1 MTDQTKDRISPE
13 AGKDRVMI
21 FDTTLRDGEQ
31 SPGATMSHEEK
42 LEIAALL
49 DEMGVD
55 IIEAGFPVASEGDFR
70 AVSEIAK
77 QTQNATICGLARAN
91 LKDIDRCWDA
101 VKHANSPR
109 IHTFI
114 GTSPLHRA
122 IPNLTQ
128 DEMADRIH
136 ETVSHAR
143 NLCDNVQWSPMDATR
158 TEWDYLKR
166 TVEIAIKAG
175 ATTINIP
182 DTVGYT
188 APVESAD
195 LIRRLIRE
203 VPGADEIVFATH
215 CHNDLG
221 MATAN
226 ALAAVE
232 GGARQIECT
241 INGLG
246 ERAGNTALEEVVM
259 ALRVR
264 GDIMPFATRIDT
276 RKIMNISRKVAAISG
291 FSVQPNKAIVGKNAF
306 AHESGIHQDG
316 MLKNAETF
324 EIMRPEDVGLAA
336 TNIVMGKHSGRA
348 ALRSKLHDLGFDLA
362 ENQLGDVFVRFKEL
376 ADRKKEVYDEDL
388 IALVHAGLDDESDRL
403 QVKDLSVICG
413 TKGPQKASLTMVI
426 DGKEVS
432 TEATGDG
439 PVDATFN
446 AVKALFPHEA
456 TLQLYQV
463 AAVTEGTD
471 AQATVSVRM
480 EEEGRIVTGQS
491 ADTDTVVAS
500 AKAYVHALNR
510 LLVRREKA
518 GADGREVSYKGTGDL
533 SKEARR
539 FGLLRDGGNKVSRMS
554 VGSPARG
561 HATAPLAGRRR
572 IRQYRSS
579 IPPSPRGG

>member
-1 MTDQTKDRISPE
+1 MTQNPKQDH
-13 AGKDRVMI
+13 VLI

-31 SPGATMSHEEK
+31 SPGATMNHDEK
-42 LEIAALL
+42 LEIAELL

-55 IIEAGFPVASEGDFR
+55 IIEAGFPIASEGDFK
-70 AVSEIAK
+70 AVSEIAERSK
-77 QTQNATICGLARAN
+77 NAVICGLARAN
-91 LKDIDRCWDA
+91 YKDIDRCWEA
-101 VKHANSPR
+101 VKHARQPR

-114 GTSPLHRA
+114 GTSPLHRDITA
-122 IPNLTQ
+122 LDQ
-128 DEMADRIH
+128 DEMIERIH
-136 ETVSHAR
+136 DTVTRAR

-158 TEWDYLKR
+158 TEEDYLCR
-166 TVEIAIKAG
+166 TVETAIKAG

-188 APVESAD
+188 APRESAE
-195 LIRRLIRE
+195 LIRMLIDK
-203 VPGADEIVFATH
+203 VPGADKVIFATH

-264 GDIMPFATRIDT
+264 NDIMPYYTGIDT
-276 RKIMNISRKVAAISG
+276 TKIMNISRRVASVSG
-291 FSVQPNKAIVGKNAF
+291 FSVQYNKAIVGKNAF

-324 EIMRPEDVGLAA
+324 EIMRPQDIGLSSSSLPL
-336 TNIVMGKHSGRA
+336 GKHSGRA
-348 ALRSKLHDLGFDLA
+348 ALRAKLKDLGYEMGD
-362 ENQLGDVFVRFKEL
+362 NQLKDVFVRFKEL

-388 IALVHAGLDDESDRL
+388 IALMTDSTAEASSEHLK
-403 QVKDLSVICG
+403 VKFLRVICG
-413 TKGPQKASLTMVI
+413 TEAPQSADLTLSI
-426 DGKEVS
+426 DGKDFQ
-432 TEATGDG
+432 TTAQGDG

-456 TLQLYQV
+456 RLQLYQV
-463 AAVTEGTD
+463 HAVTEGTD

-480 EEEGRIVTGQS
+480 EEDGRIVTGQS

-500 AKAYVHALNR
+500 AKAYVHALNK
-510 LLVRREKA
+510 LLVRRQQPVLNA
-518 GADGREVSYKGTGDL
+518 Q
-533 SKEARR
+533 
-539 FGLLRDGGNKVSRMS
+539 MS
-554 VGSPARG
+554 
-561 HATAPLAGRRR
+561 APK
-572 IRQYRSS
+572 
-579 IPPSPRGG
+579 